1 MTRYDK
7 FSPRSRMPKRP
18 WTVHPVW
25 RGIGC
30 FMMILIPVM
39 AYAGAVLLVQE
50 NYKRG
55 WLPMPRELSRVIF
68 IPMLGSFPNLLA
80 YLLVALVLSLVGFGL
95 FTALYSMIYS
105 MVGPSQYGPLDVPP
119 ISRAERRALTRKK
132 DPYEKKRW

>member
-1 MTRYDK
+1 
-7 FSPRSRMPKRP
+7 
-18 WTVHPVW
+18 
-25 RGIGC
+25 
-30 FMMILIPVM
+30 MMILIPVM

-80 YLLVALVLSLVGFGL
+80 YLLVALVLSLVGFGV